1 MALTL
6 VFTSN
11 PANDTELE
19 LGTATFVAAGS
30 ASVPGTEI
38 SYQWQLGAN
47 DAGYSN
53 ITGATG
59 SIYSFVTTLGDSG
72 EWYRCVISA
81 TGASDVNS
89 STAQLSVLND
99 DRFYHASNG
108 EAGTNRFLRLRSLG
122 YL

>member
-1 MALTL
+1 MPLTL
-6 VFTSN
+6 DFSTQ

-19 LGTATFVAAGS
+19 LGTATFTVAGS

-53 ITGATG
+53 ITGATN
-59 SIYSFVTTLGDSG
+59 SMLSFIPTLNDSG

-81 TGASDVNS
+81 AGASNVNS
-89 STAQLSVLND
+89 NTVQLSVLND
-99 DRFYHASNG
+99 SRFLYARNG
-108 EAGTNRFLRLRSLG
+108 EAGYNRYLRLRNLG
-122 YL
+122 YV